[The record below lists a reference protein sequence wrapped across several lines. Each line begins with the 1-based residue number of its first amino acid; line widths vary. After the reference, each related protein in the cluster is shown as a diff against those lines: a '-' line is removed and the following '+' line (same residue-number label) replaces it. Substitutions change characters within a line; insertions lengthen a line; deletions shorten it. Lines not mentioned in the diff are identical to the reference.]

1 MIDTTTLREELA
13 ERRWFGEK
21 ERAIKDLVVLDE
33 ATLADGPPQLVVALI
48 RIDFEDA
55 GRTLYHFPLL
65 LDEDGSV
72 RDASEDIDQLR
83 IFGDLMAHAHSVKG
97 NHGLFHFGGPG
108 LDPLS
113 PPGSGSIRSMGNEQS
128 NTSVVL
134 DEQVIL
140 KLFRKVEPGPN
151 PDLELARLL
160 TNEGFENTPPQVGE
174 ILYEGELDLGMGELR
189 GTQEVSIDLGIAA
202 QFIHDASEGWAE
214 ILRQVHVFY
223 DEVHP
228 DDSSE
233 DMRALTAERGAAT
246 FEMIEELGDAT
257 AKLHVTLAREELEV
271 DFVPEPVDARDIN
284 TWTEETRRSLKETL
298 RSDIYGLG
306 RVEESFDERI
316 ERLVALED
324 SDLGWKIRVHG
335 DYHLGQVLIGPR
347 GWMIIDFEGE
357 PRRSIEER
365 RAKQSPLK
373 DVAGM
378 LRSFSYAAT
387 AALFERAEPDSEEW
401 MRLSSWG
408 DCWEELAREHFLVGY
423 LRTAHEGQF
432 LPADRDHVAVM
443 LDVFEIDKA
452 LYELG
457 YERGHR
463 PDWVRIPLRGLHQ
476 VLDRSE
482 IR

>member
-1 MIDTTTLREELA
+1 MIDTKTLKKELSG
-13 ERRWFGEK
+13 RRWFGDK
-21 ERAIKDLVVLDE
+21 ERTIKDLVVLDE
-33 ATLADGPPQLVVALI
+33 ATLADGPPQLVVTLVRVDFADSGQALYHLPLL
-48 RIDFEDA
+48 IDEEGAVTDAFED
-55 GRTLYHFPLL
+55 L
-65 LDEDGSV
+65 E
-72 RDASEDIDQLR
+72 QLR
-83 IFGDLMAHAHSVKG
+83 ILGDLMAHAHTVKG

-140 KLFRKVEPGPN
+140 KLFRKVEPGLN

-160 TNEGFENTPPQVGE
+160 TNEGFEGTPPQVGE
-174 ILYEGELDLGMGELR
+174 VLYEGELDLDGSGPS
-189 GTQEVSIDLGIAA
+189 EVSIDLGIAA

-214 ILRQVHVFY
+214 ILRQVEGFY

-228 DDSSE
+228 EDASE
-233 DMRALTAERGAAT
+233 DMRALTASAGRRPSSSSKSSEALPPSST
-246 FEMIEELGDAT
+246 SLSQ
-257 AKLHVTLAREELEV
+257 REELEL
-271 DFVPEPVDARDIN
+271 DFVPEPIDVRDIN
-284 TWTEETRRSLKETL
+284 TWTEATRRSLKDTL
-298 RSDIYGLG
+298 RTDIYGLG

-316 ERLVALED
+316 DRLVALEGN
-324 SDLGWKIRVHG
+324 DLGWKLRIHG

-357 PRRSIEER
+357 PRRTIEER
-365 RAKQSPLK
+365 RTKQSPLK

-387 AALFERAEPDSEEW
+387 AALFERAEPDSQGW
-401 MRLSSWG
+401 QDLASWG
-408 DCWEELAREHFLVGY
+408 ACWEELAREHFLAGY
-423 LRTAHEGQF
+423 LRTAHEGHF
-432 LPADRDHVAVM
+432 LPADRDHVGVM

-452 LYELG
+452 LYELA
-457 YERGHR
+457 YEHGHR

>member
-1 MIDTTTLREELA
+1 MIDTTTLKEELA
-13 ERRWFGEK
+13 GRRWFGDK
-21 ERAIKDLVVLDE
+21 ERAIKDVVVLDE
-33 ATLADGPPQLVVALI
+33 ATLADGPPQLIVALV
-48 RIDFEDA
+48 RIDFTDSGQA
-55 GRTLYHFPLL
+55 LYHLPLL
-65 LDEDGSV
+65 VDEEGAV
-72 RDASEDIDQLR
+72 TDAFEDVDQLR
-83 IFGDLMAHAHSVKG
+83 VLGDLMAHAHSIKG

-128 NTSVVL
+128 NTSIVL

-160 TNEGFENTPPQVGE
+160 TNEGFEGTPPQVGE
-174 ILYEGELDLGMGELR
+174 ILYEGELDLDGSGP
-189 GTQEVSIDLGIAA
+189 GDVSIDLGIAA

-214 ILRQVHVFY
+214 ILRQVKGFY

-228 DDSSE
+228 EDASE
-233 DMRALTAERGAAT
+233 DMRTLTAERGATT
-246 FEMIEELGDAT
+246 FELLEELGDVT
-257 AKLHVTLAREELEV
+257 AKLHVTLAREELEL
-271 DFVPEPVDARDIN
+271 DFVPEPIDVRDIN
-284 TWTEETRRSLKETL
+284 AWTEATRSSLKDTL
-298 RSDIYGLG
+298 RTDIYGLG
-306 RVEESFDERI
+306 RVEEAFDERI
-316 ERLVALED
+316 DRLVALEGN
-324 SDLGWKIRVHG
+324 DLGWKLRIHG

-347 GWMIIDFEGE
+347 GWMVIDFEGE
-357 PRRSIEER
+357 PRRTIEER
-365 RAKQSPLK
+365 RMKQSPLK

-387 AALFERAEPDSEEW
+387 AALFERAEPDSGEW
-401 MRLSSWG
+401 QDLSDWSA
-408 DCWEELAREHFLVGY
+408 CWEELAREHFLAGY
-423 LRTAHEGQF
+423 LRTAHEGHF
-432 LPADRDHVAVM
+432 LPADRDHVGVM

-452 LYELG
+452 LYELA